1 MTHVVAAVFGE
12 KEACLLAHLAYISN
26 PCAFFSTLPPRR
38 PEVDAGR
45 RETCRCRA
53 GTGRSRRSKDSTPR
67 RRRQLEL
74 FCPVSFTAV
83 TDNPGFVVS
92 QMCGHCLCV
101 SFLGREAAGNYG
113 ASFSGSGPAGPRTG
127 RRPSSSRNPPVLYAR
142 VSEGN
147 MACSSSQRRAADLIM
162 PAIAPGGA

>member
-67 RRRQLEL
+67 RRRQLEPFFARFIYRGGRQSWVRCFPDVWPL
-74 FCPVSFTAV
+74 FMRFFFGT
-83 TDNPGFVVS
+83 
-92 QMCGHCLCV
+92 
-101 SFLGREAAGNYG
+101 
-113 ASFSGSGPAGPRTG
+113 
-127 RRPSSSRNPPVLYAR
+127 
-142 VSEGN
+142 
-147 MACSSSQRRAADLIM
+147 
-162 PAIAPGGA
+162 